1 MLIQTFR
8 PDRQGYR
15 RLLVNHVFSKAITWV
30 EYQEVSRKY
39 QEISNEMCVNSR
51 NIKKIENSRQK
62 SLTRKARKARNLRNQ
77 AHSRICF
84 SIRYNTFL

>member
-30 EYQEVSRKY
+30 KY
-39 QEISNEMCVNSR
+39 QEISKKYQEISSDMCANSR
-51 NIKKIENSRQK
+51 NIKEIENSRQK
-62 SLTRKARKARNLRNQ
+62 SLTRKARKAQ
-77 AHSRICF
+77 AAQPSALSDLF
-84 SIRYNTFL
+84 FNKV